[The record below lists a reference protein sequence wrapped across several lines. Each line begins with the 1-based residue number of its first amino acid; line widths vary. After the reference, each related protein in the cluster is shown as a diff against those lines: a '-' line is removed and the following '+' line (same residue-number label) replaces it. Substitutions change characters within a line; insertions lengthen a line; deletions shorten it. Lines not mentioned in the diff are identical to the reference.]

1 MGNYSSAYEEYYKN
15 INNKSITKE
24 SGNRGPF
31 LNRGVNN
38 TQSNKFQSCNAEEI
52 YYFSKDYWI
61 RRIERELAGSLAL
74 LACFMGLKYTNIK
87 NVQDFYKW
95 CKQNV
100 VSEFN
105 YDQSVEVLNSMEI
118 GTFKTKDFKIGTF
131 EIEDLKS
138 ENLKTEMKN
147 FKEYI
152 NKLQGEKV

>member
-1 MGNYSSAYEEYYKN
+1 
-15 INNKSITKE
+15 
-24 SGNRGPF
+24 
-31 LNRGVNN
+31 
-38 TQSNKFQSCNAEEI
+38 
-52 YYFSKDYWI
+52 
-61 RRIERELAGSLAL
+61 
-74 LACFMGLKYTNIK
+74 MGLKYTNIK